1 MDVQWDKGCEHER
14 DAIDG
19 AGELGDLGHVTLC
32 LLVRERNQIG

>member
-1 MDVQWDKGCEHER
+1 VQWDEGCEHER
-14 DAIDG
+14 GAVDG